1 MNLIKIAIM
10 LRKKFAEFY
19 DIKQYKKQ
27 ASEQFIVKHYKIDSR
42 KIIVDGSSNE

>member
-1 MNLIKIAIM
+1 MK
-10 LRKKFAEFY
+10 RKFSEFY

-42 KIIVDGSSNE
+42 KIIVDEGKNE